1 MTSKKAKLESKG
13 RKLIKREYMI
23 WAMPEQ
29 FGQEYSVA
37 PGVRSTSLR
46 GW

>member
-1 MTSKKAKLESKG
+1 MTDNKATLESKG
-13 RKLIKREYMI
+13 RKLIKLEYMI
-23 WAMPEQ
+23 WAMPEK

-37 PGVRSTSLR
+37 LRVRSTSLR

>member
-1 MTSKKAKLESKG
+1 MTDKKAKLESKA

-37 PGVRSTSLR
+37 LHVKSTSPR

>member
-1 MTSKKAKLESKG
+1 MTDKKAKLESKA
-13 RKLIKREYMI
+13 RKLIKLEYMI

-37 PGVRSTSLR
+37 LRVRSTSLR